1 MKNKKEILRLINQAL
16 EAQFDIYTWANM
28 INDIDTLTIE
38 EKDWAQNHTSY
49 KAYKC

>member
-1 MKNKKEILRLINQAL
+1 MKSKQEILILVDQAL
-16 EAQFDIYTWANM
+16 EVRVSIYTWSKM